1 MKFNNSE
8 IYQIANV
15 LTKTFDNLDIYIP
28 AKANF
33 FIQKNIST
41 LAAAAQEIEKSRL
54 EIAKHY
60 GELDEE
66 NQQYKIPEDKIE
78 EANIDNPLLQF
89 LGKENVEDMKKRIVD
104 VIVEQVRD
112 DMHDYREYLID
123 PDDIV
128 ERLMDDTIDRVQDR
142 VQEKLEKIV
151 LERAMK
157 KLGFEE

>member
-1 MKFNNSE
+1 MS
-8 IYQIANV
+8 V
-15 LTKTFDNLDIYIP
+15 
-28 AKANF
+28 
-33 FIQKNIST
+33 
-41 LAAAAQEIEKSRL
+41 KS
-54 EIAKHY
+54 I
-60 GELDEE
+60 
-66 NQQYKIPEDKIE
+66 EDKIE

-128 ERLMDDTIDRVQDR
+128 ERLMDDTINRVQDR

>member
-1 MKFNNSE
+1 MS
-8 IYQIANV
+8 V
-15 LTKTFDNLDIYIP
+15 
-28 AKANF
+28 
-33 FIQKNIST
+33 
-41 LAAAAQEIEKSRL
+41 KS
-54 EIAKHY
+54 I
-60 GELDEE
+60 
-66 NQQYKIPEDKIE
+66 EDKIE

-157 KLGFEE
+157 KLGLDVSEVGE

>member
-1 MKFNNSE
+1 MSN
-8 IYQIANV
+8 
-15 LTKTFDNLDIYIP
+15 
-28 AKANF
+28 
-33 FIQKNIST
+33 
-41 LAAAAQEIEKSRL
+41 KS
-54 EIAKHY
+54 I
-60 GELDEE
+60 
-66 NQQYKIPEDKIE
+66 EDKIE

-112 DMHDYREYLID
+112 DMHDYSEWLIE

-142 VQEKLEKIV
+142 VQEKLEKAV

-157 KLGFEE
+157 KLGLDISEVGE

>member
-1 MKFNNSE
+1 MS
-8 IYQIANV
+8 V
-15 LTKTFDNLDIYIP
+15 
-28 AKANF
+28 
-33 FIQKNIST
+33 
-41 LAAAAQEIEKSRL
+41 KS
-54 EIAKHY
+54 I
-60 GELDEE
+60 
-66 NQQYKIPEDKIE
+66 EDKIE

-104 VIVEQVRD
+104 VIVEQVRY

>member
-1 MKFNNSE
+1 MS
-8 IYQIANV
+8 V
-15 LTKTFDNLDIYIP
+15 
-28 AKANF
+28 
-33 FIQKNIST
+33 
-41 LAAAAQEIEKSRL
+41 KS
-54 EIAKHY
+54 I
-60 GELDEE
+60 
-66 NQQYKIPEDKIE
+66 EDKIE

-104 VIVEQVRD
+104 VIVEQVRY

-142 VQEKLEKIV
+142 VQEKLEKVV

-157 KLGFEE
+157 KLGLDVSEVGE